1 MKPTTDGPT
10 REEQRPLQH
19 ANNDNTIDVIS
30 DNNTLLVIGALAL
43 IAWLADYLKV
53 FTCSC

>member
-1 MKPTTDGPT
+1 MKTPSDAPA
-10 REEQRPLQH
+10 REEQRLQRNT
-19 ANNDNTIDVIS
+19 NNVEPIDVIS

-43 IAWLADYLKV
+43 IAWLADYMEV

>member
-1 MKPTTDGPT
+1 MKPTSDGPT

>member
-1 MKPTTDGPT
+1 MKPTSDGPT
-10 REEQRPLQH
+10 REEQRPLQN